1 MGPWCF
7 RNSWS
12 PILHQA
18 QWKPLFGKT
27 ICVAWSKPE
36 SLTPW
41 ALQVGLR
48 ELLCRFRQWFPTRS
62 PTGIRP
68 EMLLQWLNCTAPV
81 YRSGISFKKYFYNW
95 RMDTDY
101 SSLLAISSVHLLF
114 QSITFTVIRY
124 QLSEQSFLKVTFKV
138 FLTFGRLWFFSP
150 LPLLSFPALERISSF
165 SFPVVFVNTKFG
177 KAMQNVRC
185 YSHYN
190 RYYAMKDGHCQN

>member
-1 MGPWCF
+1 MGFPRQEYRIIQHIYFFFQYYLFVGHFLCFRSPYKLTWREGGHIYHNSIVSCFSVYKENWASLFKWYTAMGPWCF

-27 ICVAWSKPE
+27 ICVAWSNPD

-81 YRSGISFKKYFYNW
+81 YRSGISFKKYFYN
-95 RMDTDY
+95 
-101 SSLLAISSVHLLF
+101 
-114 QSITFTVIRY
+114 
-124 QLSEQSFLKVTFKV
+124 
-138 FLTFGRLWFFSP
+138 
-150 LPLLSFPALERISSF
+150 
-165 SFPVVFVNTKFG
+165 
-177 KAMQNVRC
+177 
-185 YSHYN
+185 
-190 RYYAMKDGHCQN
+190 